1 MDGIS
6 DKKLLNIGN
15 SIGNNDKLLA
25 LALELD
31 FTYAEYKNYKA
42 TNQGAG
48 DVTSAGTISMLFCW
62 REKMKRE
69 EQVRV
74 LSCALEKVGLV
85 EVAEEHLKE
94 RAEAQQLAPNDAI
107 DRAIHV
113 KRNLGERI
121 NENVSEGQLLQIS
134 REFPN
139 EIFDSFCLRLGV
151 GLNQSSNILTK
162 HCKDYHKAMMEIL
175 MMWKNRTCGPC
186 EELEGALESSGAA
199 DLIGSILYK
208 PN

>member
-25 LALELD
+25 LALELG

-94 RAEAQQLAPNDAI
+94 RAEVQPLARNDI
-107 DRAIHV
+107 TDRAIHV
-113 KRNLGERI
+113 KRNCGIRI
-121 NENVSEGQLLQIS
+121 NENVSEVQLLQIS

-139 EIFDSFCLRLGV
+139 EIFGSFCLSLGV
-151 GLNQSSNILTK
+151 GSNQSSNILTK

-186 EELEGALESSGAA
+186 EELESALESSGAA

-208 PN
+208 PK

>member
-25 LALELD
+25 LALELG

-74 LSCALEKVGLV
+74 LSCALEKVGLL

-94 RAEAQQLAPNDAI
+94 REST
-107 DRAIHV
+107 RTFRGV
-113 KRNLGERI
+113 
-121 NENVSEGQLLQIS
+121 QLLQIS

-139 EIFDSFCLRLGV
+139 EIFGSFCLSLGV
-151 GLNQSSNILTK
+151 GSNQSSNILTK

-186 EELEGALESSGAA
+186 EELESALESSGAA

-208 PN
+208 PK